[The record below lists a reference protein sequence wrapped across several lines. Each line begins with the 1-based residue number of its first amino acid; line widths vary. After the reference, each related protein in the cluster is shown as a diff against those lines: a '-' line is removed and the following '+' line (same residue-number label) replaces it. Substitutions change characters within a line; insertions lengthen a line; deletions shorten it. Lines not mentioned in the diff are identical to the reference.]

1 MSVLDNDPSEKFDP
15 RTVRRAKPS
24 LSSVCRKPCNGDQW
38 SYSRAPK
45 ETQRTKGAKAQ
56 QHIEPTPYYVAPSRR
71 LHSLPSNLAADALE
85 LFDERHD
92 LLEHTLFLRH
102 IFRVER
108 AQSRQRL
115 VQIRTVFARKLLSE

>member
-1 MSVLDNDPSEKFDP
+1 MSVLDNVPSEKFDL
-15 RTVRRAKPS
+15 RTVRRAKPL
-24 LSSVCRKPCNGDQW
+24 LSSVCRKPGHGGKW
-38 SYSRAPK
+38 SYGRAPN

-71 LHSLPSNLAADALE
+71 LHSLSSNLAADALE

-102 IFRVER
+102 IFRVEW
-108 AQSRQRL
+108 AQSRKRL

>member
-1 MSVLDNDPSEKFDP
+1 MSVLDSEPSEKFDL
-15 RTVRRAKPS
+15 RTVRRAKPL
-24 LSSVCRKPCNGDQW
+24 LSSVCRKPGHGGKW
-38 SYSRAPK
+38 SYGRAPN

-71 LHSLPSNLAADALE
+71 LHSLSSNLAADALE

-102 IFRVER
+102 ILRVER